1 MPSHHWRVPMSTA
14 SVATTGMYRRL
25 RQTDT
30 VNQAAQLLCDSI
42 QSSLTLLT
50 SLPVRQQGLLTALD
64 HIQNHAAEQLH
75 HASHGTLGQEPHT
88 WASLSHALH
97 EQTTAFTS
105 NLVLQQYSPSVV
117 HTKHKN
123 AVREILFHAHHSY
136 VAVETLMSLPAF
148 QTNLGDNKVAA
159 IPLEHAMHEII
170 GASKAFSV
178 EKYGVSPP
186 LTLNVVRVNNDDA
199 SPPINTAKE
208 YTRLT
213 IPKLRGLLGLSEQ
226 SSTAKSAKGTDR
238 EYFKKDALV
247 KKATKELTSEL
258 DQECSVDR
266 QEIYYIEYCLVEL
279 LKNSFGT
286 MIEKYGALDV
296 EEAAP
301 IQLTM
306 HVDAVKGW
314 TGLTLID
321 SGMGMNEFETKHS
334 FEPLYTLAQDQQDDS
349 WRYSRNFGARFAG
362 AGLGL
367 FKTQVYLDFLGATN
381 VEITTEERCGTEIA
395 VKF

>member
-1 MPSHHWRVPMSTA
+1 MSTA

-42 QSSLTLLT
+42 QSSLTLLA

-136 VAVETLMSLPAF
+136 LAVETLMSLPAF
-148 QTNLGDNKVAA
+148 QTNPGDNNMAA

>member
-25 RQTDT
+25 CQTNT
-30 VNQAAQLLCDSI
+30 TKQAAQLLCDSI

-64 HIQNHAAEQLH
+64 HIQNHAAEQRH
-75 HASHGTLGQEPHT
+75 HASHATLGQELHT
-88 WASLSHALH
+88 WTSLSHALQ

-123 AVREILFHAHHSY
+123 AVREILFHAHSSY
-136 VAVETLMSLPAF
+136 LAVETLMSLPAF
-148 QTNLGDNKVAA
+148 QTNMDDNVAA
-159 IPLEHAMHEII
+159 IPLEHALHEII

-186 LTLNVVRVNNDDA
+186 LTLNVVRVNSD
-199 SPPINTAKE
+199 INTAKD

-247 KKATKELTSEL
+247 KKATTELTSAL
-258 DQECSVDR
+258 DQGCWVDR

-279 LKNSFGT
+279 LKNSYGT

-306 HVDAVKGW
+306 NVDAVKGW

-321 SGMGMNEFETKHS
+321 SGMGMNEIQMRHS